1 MEQRDYIKR
10 QIEQIGIMLQHILNR
25 LSGLNGN
32 GSSPE
37 VMQICDEMRDGL
49 SIDIDTLLAMSPE
62 DVAYELH
69 GNGFDYEMLLR
80 FLSVLDALAAALP
93 ESDPRKQKAE
103 TLRAG
108 LSVSVQKL
116 FSTAEFQF
124 WDQKTSK

>member
-1 MEQRDYIKR
+1 
-10 QIEQIGIMLQHILNR
+10 
-25 LSGLNGN
+25 
-32 GSSPE
+32 
-37 VMQICDEMRDGL
+37 MQICDEMRDGL